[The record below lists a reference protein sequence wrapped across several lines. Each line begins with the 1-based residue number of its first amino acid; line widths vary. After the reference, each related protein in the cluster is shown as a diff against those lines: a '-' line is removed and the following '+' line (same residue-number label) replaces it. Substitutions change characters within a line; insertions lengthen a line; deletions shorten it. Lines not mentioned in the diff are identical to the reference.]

1 MIVFICLDSDAAA
14 TAATTA
20 AAVAAAAA
28 PAVKTGEVFSGK
40 QLKTVTSHDISV
52 FFFFVN
58 PTFSLQRTGVLSL
71 RLKTGPLLPLLKHP
85 TGVALPLIGLN
96 AANVPK

>member
-14 TAATTA
+14 TAPTTA

-40 QLKTVTSHDISV
+40 QLKT
-52 FFFFVN
+52 
-58 PTFSLQRTGVLSL
+58 Q
-71 RLKTGPLLPLLKHP
+71 
-85 TGVALPLIGLN
+85 
-96 AANVPK
+96 